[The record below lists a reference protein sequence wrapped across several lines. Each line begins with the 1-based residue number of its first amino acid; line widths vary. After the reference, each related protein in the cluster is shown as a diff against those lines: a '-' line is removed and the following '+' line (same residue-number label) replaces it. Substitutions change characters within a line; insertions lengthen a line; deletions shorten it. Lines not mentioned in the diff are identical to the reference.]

1 MSGTV
6 TGQAAK
12 HEQLRASEQGA
23 IVRIMRDLLRYILI
37 PALIGAVIGLG
48 VWKLLSQTPERPG
61 FADAVRSAAPAV
73 VNIYTTQR
81 VRPAACERP
90 EFRAL
95 CEREQQRNSAR
106 VQNSLGS
113 GVIVRSDGFILT
125 NHHVVANADEVLVA
139 FHNGQATTATIIGTD
154 METDLAVIKV
164 QASGLTAIPSG
175 DSEQVQVGDVA
186 LAIGNPFG
194 LGQTVSAGIISAKGR
209 MGITASPYSDFLQ
222 TDAAINLGNSGG
234 ALINASGELIG
245 INTLIFSRSGG
256 SEGIGFAIPIN
267 TAFGVLDQLVE
278 HGEVIRGW
286 LGLELGTT
294 PAPGSTT
301 GLRVNAVLY
310 GGPAYSAGLRVGD
323 SLMAVDGI
331 GAESSVA
338 VSQQI
343 AEAAPGTALD
353 LRINRAGQP
362 SNLSAITVPRP
373 AVRP

>member
-1 MSGTV
+1 M
-6 TGQAAK
+6 
-12 HEQLRASEQGA
+12 EQLRVSEQGA
-23 IVRIMRDLLRYILI
+23 IVCPMRDLLRYILI
-37 PALIGAVIGLG
+37 PAVIGAAIGLT
-48 VWKLLSQTPERPG
+48 VWTVLSQPSTRPG
-61 FADAVRSAAPAV
+61 FADAVREAAPAV
-73 VNIYTTQR
+73 VNIYTSKR
-81 VRPAACERP
+81 VRPALCERP
-90 EFRAL
+90 EFRAI
-95 CEREQQRNSAR
+95 CERGRLRNSER

-113 GVIVRSDGFILT
+113 GVIVRSDGYILT

-164 QASGLTAIPSG
+164 QATGLTAIPAG
-175 DSEQVQVGDVA
+175 DSEAVQVGDIA

-194 LGQTVSAGIISAKGR
+194 LGQTVSSGIISAKGR

-256 SEGIGFAIPIN
+256 SEGIGFAIPTN
-267 TAFGVLDQLVE
+267 TALGVLQQLVAN
-278 HGEVIRGW
+278 GEVVRGW
-286 LGLELGTT
+286 LGLELSAA
-294 PAPGSTT
+294 PPPGSST

-310 GGPAYSAGLRVGD
+310 GGPAYAAGLRVGD
-323 SLMAVDGI
+323 SLTAVDGVD
-331 GAESSVA
+331 AASSVA

-343 AEAAPGTALD
+343 ANTAPGATLD
-353 LRINRAGQP
+353 LQVLRDGELQELRAV
-362 SNLSAITVPRP
+362 TVARP